1 MITIKDIAKRAGVSY
16 ATVSRALNN
25 KADVNPE
32 TRKMIVELAEEMGYR
47 PNVIAQSL
55 VTQRTNHIALIVPD
69 VSNPFF
75 AELSRSISEA
85 SNKSGYIVTT
95 CNTGWNTERE
105 NLMLEHMQSQQV
117 AGIIIKPSAFYKPE
131 TFDSIKIPLVVF
143 WHPYKNETD
152 FIEMDHSAGGKMA
165 TEHLIECGYQ
175 NIAYI
180 GGDALS
186 PANQL
191 RSLAYQQALQESDF
205 QVNQDFIIYGGF
217 DLQSGYDR
225 IKMLLEHNSVKP
237 DAVFCGNDYIAL
249 GVLQYLHEQKIRV
262 PEDFG
267 VIGYDDIYFSGL
279 PMINLTTIA
288 QPRDEMG
295 RTAVELILDQ
305 IDFMKNNLTE
315 DNSEINQRK
324 PARILLKP
332 TLKTRGTTRCNV

>member
-1 MITIKDIAKRAGVSY
+1 MVTIKDIAKRAGVSY

-25 KADVNPE
+25 KADVNQN

-55 VTQRTNHIALIVPD
+55 VTRRTNHIALIVPD
-69 VSNPFF
+69 ISNPFF

-95 CNTGWNTERE
+95 CNTGWDSERE
-105 NLMLEHMQSQQV
+105 NFMLGHMQSQQV
-117 AGIIIKPSAFYKPE
+117 AGIIIKPSAFYNPE

-152 FIEMDHSAGGKMA
+152 FIEMDHSIGGKIA
-165 TEHLIECGYQ
+165 TEHLIQCGYQ

-180 GGDALS
+180 GSAALS

-191 RSLAYQQALQESDF
+191 RSLAYQQALQENDF
-205 QVNQDFIIYGGF
+205 RVHQELISYGGF

-225 IKMLLEHNSVKP
+225 IKILLEQGLVKP

-249 GVLQYLHEQKIRV
+249 GVLQYLHEKKIRV

-267 VIGYDDIYFSGL
+267 VVGYDDLYFSGL

-295 RTAVELILDQ
+295 FHAVELVLEQ
-305 IDFMKNNLTE
+305 IDFMEKASNK
-315 DNSEINQRK
+315 DVSEIKHRK

-332 TLKTRGTTRCNV
+332 TLKVRGTTRNKY

>member
-1 MITIKDIAKRAGVSY
+1 MVTIKDIAKRAGVSY

-25 KADVNPE
+25 KADVNE
-32 TRKMIVELAEEMGYR
+32 NTRKMIVKLAEKMGYR

-55 VTQRTNHIALIVPD
+55 VTKRTKHIALIVPD

-85 SNKSGYIVTT
+85 SNKAGYIVTA
-95 CNTGWNTERE
+95 CNTGWDSKRE
-105 NLMLEHMQSQQV
+105 NFMLEHMQSQQV
-117 AGIIIKPSAFYKPE
+117 AGIIIKPTAFYKPE
-131 TFDSIKIPLVVF
+131 TFDSINIPLVVF

-152 FIEMDHSAGGKMA
+152 FIEIDHSAGGKMA
-165 TEHLIECGYQ
+165 TEHLIECGYK

-191 RSLAYQQALQESDF
+191 RSLAYQQALQENNF
-205 QVNQDFIIYGGF
+205 QVKHDLIIYGGF

-225 IKMLLEHNSVKP
+225 IKKLLEQGSVRP

-249 GVLQYLHEQKIRV
+249 GVLQYLYEKKIRV

-295 RTAVELILDQ
+295 SSAVKLILDQ
-305 IDFMKNNLTE
+305 IDFMKNNADK
-315 DNSEINQRK
+315 DNIKNNYRK

-332 TLKTRGTTRCNV
+332 ALKVRGTTRKPA

>member
-1 MITIKDIAKRAGVSY
+1 MVTIKDIAKRAGVSY

-25 KADVNPE
+25 KADVNQD
-32 TRKMIVELAEEMGYR
+32 TRKMIVKLAEEMGYR

-95 CNTGWNTERE
+95 CNTGWDTERE
-105 NLMLEHMQSQQV
+105 NYMLEHMQSQQV

-165 TEHLIECGYQ
+165 TEHLLKCGYQ

-180 GGDALS
+180 GGAALS

-191 RSLAYQQALQESDF
+191 RSLAYQQALQENEF
-205 QVNQDFIIYGGF
+205 QVRQELISYGGF

-225 IKMLLEHNSVKP
+225 IKMLVEQGSIKP

-249 GVLQYLHEQKIRV
+249 GVLQYLHEKKIRV

-267 VIGYDDIYFSGL
+267 VVGYDDIYFSGL

-295 RTAVELILDQ
+295 YSAVKLILEQ
-305 IDFMKNNLTE
+305 ISFTKNESNK
-315 DNSEINQRK
+315 DASEIKHRK

-332 TLKTRGTTRCNV
+332 TLKARGTTRHE